1 VSSESSA
8 ASAPVRPARTAA
20 AEHAE
25 RPATDAAVLERDSD
39 ASTRERVLE
48 LVVAQGPV
56 SITALAE
63 QLHLTPA
70 AIRRH
75 VAALETS
82 GRVEPRDEP
91 ERSGR
96 RGRPAR
102 TYVATTRGQE
112 ELPSGYEDLAA
123 QALDYL
129 GRTAGA
135 QAVVDFAQQR
145 LAGLEERY
153 ATVVT
158 GEDVTERVTQLA
170 DALSRDGY
178 VASVRPVPG
187 AIAVQLCQGHCPVQH
202 VAEAFP
208 QLCEAESQV
217 FSRLIGTHTQRL
229 VTLANG
235 GHVCTTNIPVALP
248 DPAVPGTASS
258 EDEPAGSDPPA
269 PPATDPTTLAADS
282 AATAATTAVE
292 GQP

>member
-1 VSSESSA
+1 LSLKSTPSSA
-8 ASAPVRPARTAA
+8 PIDGTPNVLRGAD
-20 AEHAE
+20 H
-25 RPATDAAVLERDSD
+25 DAD

-63 QLHLTPA
+63 RLALTPA

-82 GRVEPRDEP
+82 GRVEPRDET

-102 TYVATTRGQE
+102 TYVATTRGQA

-135 QAVVDFAQQR
+135 EAVVDFAQQR
-145 LAGLEERY
+145 LATLEDRYSGL
-153 ATVVT
+153 VT
-158 GEDVTERVTQLA
+158 GEDVATRVGQLA
-170 DALSRDGY
+170 DALSQDGY

-208 QLCEAESQV
+208 QLCEAEAQV

-235 GHVCTTNIPVALP
+235 GHVCTTNIPVIPTSAASHAP
-248 DPAVPGTASS
+248 SGAAPAVS
-258 EDEPAGSDPPA
+258 E
-269 PPATDPTTLAADS
+269 PTTTAADH
-282 AATAATTAVE
+282 AAPATTAVE